1 MTSKWRFVL
10 LVSLIGNLTIA
21 YVGYKAYEFRAHINE
36 WLVKYLYVVDEF
48 SCRDRYET
56 ADVAL
61 RSDTIVPKRIVFF
74 GTQVI
79 EDWPLSDYFS
89 GYEAI
94 NRGVTGQRAAGF
106 LLRFQ
111 PDVLSLRPEYVVIEV
126 SSYNFRPNTR
136 VREVFDYVCT
146 MAELARCQG
155 IQPILTTCIP
165 PTDDFEVFEHADFIV
180 RDTASL
186 YSGLVTAFAEKNGYP
201 LADWG
206 GALTD
211 ANGYLRHDL
220 ARTKVD
226 LNLDGYRIMATEV
239 VKALAK
245 RYSGPPEGSNN
256 APRNY

>member
-21 YVGYKAYEFRAHINE
+21 YVGYKAYEFRSHINE

-48 SCRDRYET
+48 SCRDRYE
-56 ADVAL
+56 AANAAL
-61 RSDTIVPKRIVFF
+61 QSDTTVSKRIVFF

-79 EDWPLSDYFS
+79 EDWPLTPYFP
-89 GYEAI
+89 GYETI

-111 PDVLSLRPEYVVIEV
+111 PDVLNLNPEYVVIEV

-136 VREVFDYVCT
+136 VREVFDYVAT
-146 MAELARCQG
+146 MAGLARCHG

-165 PTDDFEVFEHADFIV
+165 PTDDFEVFEHEDYIV
-180 RDTASL
+180 RDTAAV
-186 YSGLVTAFAEKNGYP
+186 YTNLVTAFAEKNGYQ

-206 GALTD
+206 GALAD
-211 ANGYLRHDL
+211 ANGCLRHDL

-226 LNLDGYRIMATEV
+226 LNPDGYRIMAAEV
-239 VKALAK
+239 LKAMAG
-245 RYSGPPEGSNN
+245 RYSGPSEGSKM
-256 APRNY
+256 AP